1 MATSKGTDVISKMET
16 GKSDISAEVSASQ
29 TAVATPILQR
39 AVVSRIFNDLSLY
52 TVEEFDEIRETLIN
66 PNFLD
71 SAPRNTIIARIVTA
85 GQDKRDNK
93 GLLCYPFFPPHLSF
107 PVKAGEQVWLIN
119 ENPDVPNA
127 VGYWMCRI
135 PEPAFV
141 DDVNYTH
148 GDRKFDAGSQL
159 STSEKADQEAAAE
172 PAGPAAL
179 GDEQESEGEE
189 IDPTPTFINGAGN
202 ADGYSLSEE
211 EAYETIV
218 EESESY
224 MSFTAEPVPRF
235 TKRSPDMVIQ
245 GSNNTLIC
253 LGEDRGWNAT
263 ETAEG
268 SEQSNATKTEEEME
282 RTFAGTIDI
291 VAGRGR
297 WSPDAAED
305 DPELTAC
312 RFITN
317 AREDDETDKN
327 PLITGIELEVNRQD
341 APPEGDPDFIN
352 DSSRVYV
359 SMNTDGDAN
368 FDISSE
374 AGTMAAGFEA
384 EISDVADSPFIV
396 VKSDE
401 VRIIATKNEDK
412 EVNGSIRIV
421 KQGTPD
427 DDLATIVILPDGTI
441 QISGSKIF
449 LGRVSD
455 EGGVGADDGAPGPGD
470 SQPWVKY
477 QQLEELLTDAFDNI
491 KSFAND
497 LATHFNSNA
506 TPGYGQ
512 PNPSLIA
519 AAASE
524 CATLASDMTS
534 RISDIETIKSERI
547 FGE

>member
-1 MATSKGTDVISKMET
+1 MGTVNKGTDVVSKMET

-39 AVVSRIFNDLSLY
+39 AVVSQVFNDLSLY
-52 TVEEFDEIRETLIN
+52 TLEEFDELRETLIN

-71 SAPRNTIIARIVTA
+71 SAPRNTIVARIVTA

-93 GLLCYPFFPPHLSF
+93 GMLCYPFFPPHLCF
-107 PVKAGEQVWLIN
+107 PIKVGEQVWLIN

-159 STSEKADQEAAAE
+159 STSEKADQQTAA
-172 PAGPAAL
+172 
-179 GDEQESEGEE
+179 EGEE
-189 IDPTPTFINGAGN
+189 EGEEEVDPTPTFINGAGT
-202 ADGYSLSEE
+202 ADAYSLSEE
-211 EAYETIV
+211 DAYETIV
-218 EESESY
+218 TDSESY
-224 MSFTAEPVPRF
+224 MSFNPEPVPRF
-235 TKRSPDMVIQ
+235 TKRTPDLVLQ

-253 LGEDRGWNAT
+253 LGEDRGWTAT

-268 SEQSNATKTEEEME
+268 AEQSNATKTEEEME
-282 RTFAGTIDI
+282 RTFAGTIDM

-297 WSPDAAED
+297 FLPETAED

-312 RFITN
+312 RYITN
-317 AREDDETDKN
+317 ARETDETDKN
-327 PLITGIELEVNRQD
+327 PLITGIEIDANRLD
-341 APPEGDPDFIN
+341 VPPEGDPDFIN
-352 DSSRVYV
+352 DASRVYI

-384 EISDVADSPFIV
+384 EISDIADSPFIV

-401 VRIIATKNEDK
+401 VRIISTKNEDK
-412 EVNGSIRIV
+412 EINGSIRIV

-427 DDLATIVILPDGTI
+427 DDLATIVLLPDGTI

-449 LGRVSD
+449 IGRVSD
-455 EGGVGADDGAPGPGD
+455 EGGVGSDDGAPGPGD

-477 QQLEELLTDAFDNI
+477 QQLEELLTDAFTNI

-497 LATHFNSNA
+497 LKTHFSSNA

-512 PNPSLIA
+512 PNPSLT
-519 AAASE
+519 AAASAE
-524 CATLASDMTS
+524 CATLASDMDS
-534 RISDIETIKSERI
+534 RIDDIETIKSERI